1 MRVLCYQLL
10 RHSTSSDFCSC
21 LCDVWVVP
29 CIFQALQVARDQ
41 WSQDEAYAACF
52 QRWSDTVARAAKKSG
67 GAAAAAAANPIPA
80 PSATRPELLGRSANE
95 HLLKCIYSIRSSEAA
110 EVLLALPVDYALQV

>member
-1 MRVLCYQLL
+1 M
-10 RHSTSSDFCSC
+10 
-21 LCDVWVVP
+21 
-29 CIFQALQVARDQ
+29 ARDQ

-52 QRWSDTVARAAKKSG
+52 QRWTETVARAAKKSG
-67 GAAAAAAANPIPA
+67 AAVAAAANPIPA

-110 EVLLALPVDYALQV
+110 EVLLALPVDYALQVILQLQM